1 MNINKSFDLTIYRL
15 EEINSKMPRRSSA
28 STRSSPTPSRNVP
41 APAPAA
47 HPPQQVYVQQA
58 QKQPGLFAQMAATA
72 GGVAVGSAVGH
83 TIGAAMTGAFSGGS
97 NQPAQQQQPVQQV
110 QPQAPQQN
118 YQNPCVQQ
126 LQQFLECTQQS
137 SDISMCQGFNDALK
151 DCKLRYGL

>member
-1 MNINKSFDLTIYRL
+1 
-15 EEINSKMPRRSSA
+15 MPRRSSGSA
-28 STRSSPTPSRNVP
+28 RSSPAPSRHVP

-47 HPPQQVYVQQA
+47 HQPQVVHMQPA

-97 NQPAQQQQPVQQV
+97 SQPQQQQQVQQPI
-110 QPQAPQQN
+110 QQQAPQQYN
-118 YQNPCVQQ
+118 QNPCFQQ
-126 LQQFLECTQQS
+126 LQSFLECTQQS
-137 SDISMCQGFNDALK
+137 SDITMCQGFNDALK